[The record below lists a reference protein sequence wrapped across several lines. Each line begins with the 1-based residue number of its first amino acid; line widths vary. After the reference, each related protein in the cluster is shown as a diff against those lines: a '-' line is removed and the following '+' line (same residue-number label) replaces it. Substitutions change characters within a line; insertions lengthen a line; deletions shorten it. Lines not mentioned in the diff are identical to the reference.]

1 MAFELTYSLCF
12 LLILLHLPLFT
23 TSQPYQNISLGS
35 SLVAQDDDSAWL
47 SPSGEFAFGFRRIG
61 NDGGFLLAIRFDKIP
76 EKTVVWSAIN
86 GSLFQKGSTVEFTE
100 DGFFIKDFETGD
112 RQFICYQTAVTGV
125 AYAAMLDTG
134 NFVLANQNSINL
146 WESFHYPT
154 NTILPTQTLSRSTVL
169 FASYSETNYSKGRFQ
184 LNLQSDGNLVL
195 YTTNFPLDTPNYP
208 YWSTH
213 TNGSGFQFIF
223 NMSGHIFVTDING
236 RIVYTVSESDKMAS
250 VEDYYQRATLDSDGV
265 FRHYVYHKSN
275 GSIVETGTG
284 AWSTVSFQPPNICT
298 AMEDKGGGPCGF
310 NNICKPG
317 DQGPTICQCPQG
329 YTSIDGNDERKGC
342 KQNFI
347 PQSCDES
354 SPDSHLFV
362 FTEMLYIDWPSGDY
376 EHFRPVEE
384 DWCKKSCLDDCFC
397 AVAIYYNDGQDCYK
411 KGIPLFNGRNGN
423 STAWKSFI
431 KKRADNS
438 IKERADNCTSKYVTK
453 KEISA
458 LVLVGSVL
466 MLIISN
472 LIISIITYLFFSRLY
487 SKQEKMS
494 DLYPVVQGIN
504 LKRFTYLDIKE
515 ATEGF
520 KEELGRGGFAT
531 VFKGVLASDNGKGV
545 AVKRLDSMVRENDF
559 EFKAEVSTIGGT
571 NHKNLVKLLGFCNE
585 GQHRILVYEFMTN
598 GSLSSYLFGNSRPS
612 WYQRRE
618 IAVGTARGLRYLHE
632 ECSSQ
637 IIHCDIKPQNILLDD
652 SFTAR
657 IADFGVAKLLKM
669 DQTRTTT
676 RFRGT
681 KGYVAP
687 EWFKSLP
694 VTVKA
699 DVYSFGILLLE
710 IICCRKHYEE
720 NMQDEEQMILAD
732 WAYDCYEQKKLHL
745 LIKNDDDE
753 AKEDIKNMEL
763 FLMISF
769 WCIQEEPSQRPTMRN
784 VTLMLEG
791 NLEVSVPPNPSSL
804 YVLSK

>member
-23 TSQPYQNISLGS
+23 TSQPYQNKSLGS

-47 SPSGEFAFGFRRIG
+47 SPSEEFAFGFQRIG
-61 NDGGFLLAIRFDKIP
+61 NDGGFLLAIWFNKIP
-76 EKTVVWSAIN
+76 GKTVVWSAIN
-86 GSLFQKGSTVEFTE
+86 GSLFQKGSTVEFTV
-100 DGFFIKDFETGD
+100 DGFFIKDSETGNQ
-112 RQFICYQTAVTGV
+112 QFISDQTAANGV

-134 NFVLANQNSINL
+134 NFVLANKNSINL

-154 NTILPTQTLSRSTVL
+154 NTILPTQTLSQGNVL
-169 FASYSETNYSKGRFQ
+169 YASYSETNYSKGRFQ
-184 LNLQSDGNLVL
+184 LNLQFDGNLVL
-195 YTTNFPLDTPNYP
+195 YTTNFPLDTPNYA
-208 YWSTH
+208 YWFTK
-213 TNGSGFQFIF
+213 TEGSGFQVVF
-223 NMSGHIFVTDING
+223 NMSGYILLTDKNG
-236 RIVYTVSESDKMAS
+236 SVVYTVSDSDKMAS
-250 VEDYYQRATLDSDGV
+250 VKDYYQRATLDSDGV

-275 GSIVETGTG
+275 GSFVETGTK
-284 AWSTVSFQPPNICT
+284 AWSTFWFQPPNICI
-298 AMEDKGGGPCGF
+298 AIEDRGPGPCGF
-310 NNICKPG
+310 NSICEHD
-317 DQGPTICQCPQG
+317 DQGPTICRCPQG
-329 YTSIDGNDERKGC
+329 YTSIDVNDERKGC
-342 KQNFI
+342 KQKFI

-354 SPDSHLFV
+354 SPESHGFV
-362 FTEMLYIDWPSGDY
+362 LAEMPYTDWPNGDY
-376 EHFRPVEE
+376 EHFQPVDE
-384 DWCKKSCLDDCFC
+384 DWCKKSCLGDCFC
-397 AVAIYYNDGQDCYK
+397 AIAIYNNDRQDCYK
-411 KGIPLFNGRNGN
+411 KGIPLLNGRNDN
-423 STAWKSFI
+423 STAWKSLI
-431 KKRADNS
+431 KVGADNS
-438 IKERADNCTSKYVTK
+438 TSKYGKK

-458 LVLVGSVL
+458 LVLVGSAL
-466 MLIISN
+466 MLIISY
-472 LIISIITYLFFSRLY
+472 LIIFIITYLFFSRLY
-487 SKQEKMS
+487 SKQAKTS
-494 DLYPVVQGIN
+494 DLYPVVQGFN
-504 LKRFTYLDIKE
+504 LKRFTYMELKE

-531 VFKGVLASDNGKGV
+531 VYKGVLASDNGKGV
-545 AVKRLDSMVRENDF
+545 AVKRLDNMVRENDF
-559 EFKAEVSTIGGT
+559 EFKAEVSMIGGT
-571 NHKNLVKLLGFCNE
+571 SHKNLVKLLGFCNE

-598 GSLSSYLFGNSRPS
+598 GSLSSFLFGNSRPS

-618 IAVGTARGLRYLHE
+618 IALGTARGLRYLHE

-720 NMQDEEQMILAD
+720 NVQDEEQMILAD
-732 WAYDCYEQKKLHL
+732 WAYGCYEQKKLHL

-753 AKEDIKNMEL
+753 AKQDIKNMEL
-763 FLMISF
+763 FLMIAF
-769 WCIQEEPSQRPTMRN
+769 WCIQEDPSLRPTMSK
-784 VTLMLEG
+784 VTPMLEG

>member
-12 LLILLHLPLFT
+12 LLILLHRPLLT
-23 TSQPYQNISLGS
+23 TSQPYQNISKGS
-35 SLVAQDDDSAWL
+35 SLVAQDDGSAWL

-61 NDGGFLLAIRFDKIP
+61 NDGGFLLAIRFNKIP
-76 EKTVVWSAIN
+76 EKTIVWSAIN
-86 GSLFQKGSTVEFTE
+86 GCLFQKGSTVEFTG
-100 DGFFIKDFETGD
+100 DGFFIKDSETGSQ
-112 RQFICYQTAVTGV
+112 QFISEKTAVNGV

-134 NFVLANQNSINL
+134 NFVLANRSSINL

-154 NTILPTQTLSRSTVL
+154 NTILPTQTLSQGNVL
-169 FASYSETNYSKGRFQ
+169 YAAYSETNYSKGRFQ
-184 LNLQSDGNLVL
+184 LNLQFDGNLVL
-195 YTTNFPLDTPNYP
+195 YTTNFPLDAPYYA
-208 YWSTH
+208 YWSTP
-213 TNGSGFQFIF
+213 TVGSGFQVIF
-223 NMSGHIFVTDING
+223 NMSGYIFVTDING
-236 RIVYTVSESDKMAS
+236 SVVYTVSESDKMAS
-250 VEDYYQRATLDSDGV
+250 VKDYYQRATLDSDGV
-265 FRHYVYHKSN
+265 FRHYVYPKSN
-275 GSIVETGTG
+275 GSIVETGTR
-284 AWSTVSFQPPNICT
+284 AWSTSSFQPPNICT
-298 AMEDKGGGPCGF
+298 AIADKGAGPCGF
-310 NNICKPG
+310 NSLCKHD

-329 YTSIDGNDERKGC
+329 YTSIDRNDERKGC

-354 SPDSHLFV
+354 SPESHHFV
-362 FTEMLYIDWPSGDY
+362 FIEMPYTDWPNGDY
-376 EHFRPVEE
+376 EHFQPVEE
-384 DWCKKSCLDDCFC
+384 DWCKKSCMDDCFC
-397 AVAIYYNDGQDCYK
+397 AVAIYYNDRHDCYK
-411 KGIPLFNGRNGN
+411 KGIPLSNGRNDN
-423 STAWKSFI
+423 STPWTSFI
-431 KKRADNS
+431 KVRADNS
-438 IKERADNCTSKYVTK
+438 TSKT
-453 KEISA
+453 ENSA

-466 MLIISN
+466 MLIISY

-487 SKQEKMS
+487 SKQAKVS

-732 WAYDCYEQKKLHL
+732 WAYDCYEQKKPHL

-753 AKEDIKNMEL
+753 AREDIKNMEL